1 LIDQINTELLL
12 YCRNGGYIYIK
23 KYKPAR
29 KKLNALA
36 RKHEK
41 RGKIPEQH
49 QEKRN
54 IQVKARKKKDI

>member
-1 LIDQINTELLL
+1 LPKWWL
-12 YCRNGGYIYIK
+12 YIY

-29 KKLNALA
+29 KKLNTLA

-41 RGKIPEQH
+41 RGKIPEKH